1 MPDNNDRAAASEP
14 GDQSA
19 HDDETTGG
27 DQPSPDPADLHS
39 ARSDI
44 PPADELDARDRQS
57 RLIASRYWGWSKRF
71 SWWCSETC
79 PTRPARGRVWARVW
93 ERVWVW
99 AWAWA
104 WRCPASSCL

>member
-19 HDDETTGG
+19 HDDEATGG

-44 PPADELDARDRQS
+44 PPADELDAQDRQS
-57 RLIASRYWGWSKRF
+57 RLIASRCWGWSKTLQLVVLRNL
-71 SWWCSETC
+71 SDPVRTSMGMGMGMGMGMALSEQFV
-79 PTRPARGRVWARVW
+79 PLVLGRVM
-93 ERVWVW
+93 
-99 AWAWA
+99 
-104 WRCPASSCL
+104 